1 MNMDSL
7 LDWLVRIGV
16 PAQVVSVGA
25 EADDTW
31 CVLREE
37 APGGE
42 TAWEVFWR
50 EQGNRYDWARFT
62 NEQVAC
68 LYLFGRLAWTQ
79 TVRGVIGS
87 PPSTAVGTPRTAG
100 SGSVPDAADSAVAGQ
115 PAPAAPAGTSPPPG
129 VSATQSG
136 PRADTAGG
144 PAGQPS
150 STRSGPV
157 PPAAAGTNGGR
168 SADESDATPPTGIP
182 TIRLSKDAG
191 NSAAR
196 LDG

>member
-16 PAQVVSVGA
+16 PTQVVSVGA

-37 APGGE
+37 GTGGE
-42 TAWEVFWR
+42 PAWEVFWR

-79 TVRGVIGS
+79 TVRGAIGL
-87 PPSTAVGTPRTAG
+87 PPSATPPAQAGTPGSQAAAPASQAG
-100 SGSVPDAADSAVAGQ
+100 TPAAQPGTPSAVAGQ
-115 PAPAAPAGTSPPPG
+115 AAGLPASPQ
-129 VSATQSG
+129 SA
-136 PRADTAGG
+136 
-144 PAGQPS
+144 
-150 STRSGPV
+150 GPV
-157 PPAAAGTNGGR
+157 PQAVPAAGGTAGTGR
-168 SADESDATPPTGIP
+168 RADESDATPPTGIP
-182 TIRLSKDAG
+182 TFTVSKETG